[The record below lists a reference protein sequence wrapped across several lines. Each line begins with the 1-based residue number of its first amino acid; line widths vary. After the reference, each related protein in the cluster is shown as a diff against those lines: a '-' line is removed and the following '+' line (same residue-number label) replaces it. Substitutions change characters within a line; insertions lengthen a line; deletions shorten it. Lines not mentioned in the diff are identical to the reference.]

1 MKFLLD
7 QNISPKT
14 TRFLRALGH
23 DAVDTR
29 DLGLTEVDDATL
41 WDIALGQG
49 RILISFDLD
58 FADARAYPHR
68 YDAGVIVF
76 RTRSTTSK
84 TLNTLLT
91 NLFESYTQEEI
102 EGKLIIVTE
111 SQIRIRS

>member
-14 TRFLRALGH
+14 TIFLRALGH

-29 DLGLTEVDDATL
+29 DLGLTEADDATL

-58 FADARAYPHR
+58 SADARAYPRR
-68 YDAGVIVF
+68 YDPGIIVF